1 LTKLDLSDSLRLTF
15 AFLLLQP
22 GGDTLPRRPII
33 TLTTDFGLNDHFV
46 GVIKGVILGINPDV
60 EIVDLCHQVSAY
72 DIFDGA
78 FMLAQSYR
86 FFPPDTI
93 HVVIVDPGVG
103 TARRPILARTIE
115 CKFVAPD
122 NGVLSLVYERE
133 ENIEV
138 RHITADHYF
147 LNPVS
152 NTFHGRDV
160 FAPVAGWLSKWV
172 EADKFGEPIT
182 DYVKFTAPKPKRVSE
197 GFVKGV
203 ILRVDRFGN
212 LVTNI
217 TAEDVP
223 EIFSPAPPACKIIV
237 GNLEITNLNLAYTPG
252 KPNEV
257 FAVVGSSGFLEMATS
272 RGSAAKILNVGR
284 GAEVGVT
291 WGKPAE
297 PGG

>member
-1 LTKLDLSDSLRLTF
+1 
-15 AFLLLQP
+15 
-22 GGDTLPRRPII
+22 LPRKPII

-46 GVIKGVILGINPDV
+46 GVVKGVILAINPEVD
-60 EIVDLCHQVSAY
+60 IVDLCHQINPY

-86 FFPPDTI
+86 FFPTDTI

-115 CKFVAPD
+115 NKFVAPD

-182 DYVKFTAPKPKRVSE
+182 DYVKFTAPKPKRVGES
-197 GFVKGV
+197 FVKGV
-203 ILRVDRFGN
+203 VLKVDRFGN
-212 LVTNI
+212 LITNL
-217 TAEDVP
+217 TTEDVP
-223 EIFSPAPPACKIIV
+223 EIFSPTPPAFKILV
-237 GNLEITNLNLAYTPG
+237 GNQEITSLNLAYTPG
-252 KPNEV
+252 RPTEV
-257 FAVVGSSGFLEMATS
+257 FAIVGSSGFLEIATS

-291 WGKPAE
+291 WGSAAAT
-297 PGG
+297 PG

>member
-1 LTKLDLSDSLRLTF
+1 
-15 AFLLLQP
+15 
-22 GGDTLPRRPII
+22 LPRKPII

-46 GVIKGVILGINPDV
+46 GVVKGVILAINPEVD
-60 EIVDLCHQVSAY
+60 IVDLCHQINPY
-72 DIFDGA
+72 DIFDAA

-86 FFPPDTI
+86 FFPTDTI

-115 CKFVAPD
+115 NKFVAPD

-182 DYVKFTAPKPKRVSE
+182 DYVKFTAPKPKRVGES
-197 GFVKGV
+197 FVKGV
-203 ILRVDRFGN
+203 VLKVDRFGN
-212 LVTNI
+212 LITNL
-217 TAEDVP
+217 TTEDVP
-223 EIFSPAPPACKIIV
+223 EIFSPTPPAFKILV
-237 GNLEITNLNLAYTPG
+237 GNQEITSLNLAYTPG
-252 KPNEV
+252 RPTEV
-257 FAVVGSSGFLEMATS
+257 FAIVGSSGFLEIATS
-272 RGSAAKILNVGR
+272 RGSAAKIINVGR

-291 WGKPAE
+291 WGSAAAT
-297 PGG
+297 PG